1 MRKSLAVL
9 ALSLGIGLCAA
20 ARPASAQVD
29 LGSGFS
35 ATGTLTATTDYVF
48 RNISQTRSR
57 PAVQGTAELSHE
69 TGVYIGTFV
78 SNVAFPNTNA
88 RQEVDLVGGY
98 RRTIDNFTFDIG
110 GTWYT
115 YPGYSEQPG
124 QYQLSY
130 AEAILKLKYEL
141 EPVTFVGTAAW
152 SPDFFGSSGQS
163 LYLETGID
171 WKTPLH
177 DIVISGRL
185 GYQWIDNNARFGAP
199 DYLAYSIY
207 VTVPVAF
214 GFSVTAGW
222 YGTDISQSECGG
234 LKVCDSRF
242 IAAASW
248 TF

>member
-1 MRKSLAVL
+1 MLKKLAVC
-9 ALSLGIGLCAA
+9 ALGLFVAA
-20 ARPASAQVD
+20 GAAPASAQVEF
-29 LGSGFS
+29 GSGFS
-35 ATGTLTATTDYVF
+35 ATGTVTGATDYVF
-48 RNISQTRSR
+48 RNISQTRNR
-57 PAVQGTAELSHE
+57 PAIQGSAELSHE
-69 TGVYIGTFV
+69 VGLYIGTFA

-88 RQEVDLVGGY
+88 RQEVDLIGGY

-124 QYQLSY
+124 QYQLAY

-152 SPDFFGSSGQS
+152 SPDFFGSSGNS
-163 LYLETGID
+163 LWLEGGAD

-177 DIVISGRL
+177 DIVISGRI

-207 VTVPVAF
+207 VTVPIAY
-214 GFSVTAGW
+214 GFSVAAGF
-222 YGTDISQSECGG
+222 YGTNISQSECGG
-234 LKVCDSRF
+234 LKVCDNRF
-242 IAAASW
+242 IASVSW

>member
-1 MRKSLAVL
+1 MRPRLAALAV
-9 ALSLGIGLCAA
+9 ALGLMAS
-20 ARPASAQVD
+20 PAIAQVD

-35 ATGTLTATTDYVF
+35 VTGTVTGTTDYVF

-57 PAVQGTAELSHE
+57 PAIQASAELSH
-69 TGVYIGTFV
+69 GIGFYIGTFA

-88 RQEVDLVGGY
+88 RQEVDLIGGY
-98 RRTIDNFTFDIG
+98 RRTLDNLTFDIG

-124 QYQLSY
+124 QYQLNY

-141 EPVTFVGTAAW
+141 EPVSVVGTAAW
-152 SPDFFGSSGQS
+152 SPEFWGTTGQS
-163 LYLETGID
+163 FWLEGGID

-177 DIVISGRL
+177 DTVVSGRL
-185 GYQWIDNNARFGAP
+185 GYQWIEDNARFGAP

-207 VTVPVAF
+207 VTVPVAYGVSVAA
-214 GFSVTAGW
+214 GF

-234 LKVCDSRF
+234 LKVCDNRF
-242 IAAASW
+242 IASVSW